1 MFKQI
6 LPLSSIIGL
15 RFFGLFVVLPVLSS
29 YAIGLDGANAMLA
42 GIVMG
47 GYAITQAVFQVPF
60 GHLSDKI
67 GRKNAIL
74 VGSVIF
80 LIGSVVSA
88 LSTDIYM
95 LMLGRFLQGTGAVG
109 AVVSAMIS
117 DLVREEQRSHAMA
130 MMGGT
135 IAMSFVAAMIIS
147 PLMSGV
153 WGVPG
158 LFWLTAALTVA
169 TIIMLYT
176 IIPESPKIVH
186 TFSEEEKGLKGVL
199 ADKQLGK
206 MYITFLFHS
215 SVMTM
220 AFFLIPLVMTSVHD
234 GFGWTKAELWKI
246 YLPAVFLGMLAM
258 GPSAVFGEKYGK
270 GKQVFIISIILNVL
284 GFLMMGYAPSAL
296 IFGIGAALFFIGF
309 MMFEPLLQSF
319 VSKMAKTHQKGL
331 ALGIANTFGYIGTF
345 LGGILAGYVMQ
356 HYTKT
361 TLAWIVV
368 MIGAAWIA
376 WIISMKNPNSRG
388 NVYLPLD
395 IFDREKVAVLK
406 LHPAIVETYINE
418 TENIAIIKYEKELID
433 EDEIRGMLS

>member
-6 LPLSSIIGL
+6 LPLSSITAL
-15 RFFGLFVVLPVLSS
+15 RFFGLFIVLPVLSS
-29 YAIGLDGANAMLA
+29 YAIGLDGANATLA
-42 GIVMG
+42 GIVVG
-47 GYAITQAVFQVPF
+47 GYAITQAIFQVPF

-74 VGSVIF
+74 IGSLIF
-80 LIGSVVSA
+80 LAGSIIAA

-95 LMLGRFLQGTGAVG
+95 LMLGRFLQGAGAVG

-117 DLVREEQRSHAMA
+117 DLVKEEQRSHAMA
-130 MMGGT
+130 IMGGT
-135 IAMSFVAAMIIS
+135 IAMSFVAAMIIA

-153 WGVPG
+153 WGVEG

-176 IIPESPKIVH
+176 VIPESPKIVH
-186 TFSEEEKGLKGVL
+186 TFSEEEKGIKGVL

-206 MYITFLFHS
+206 MYVTFLFHS

-220 AFFLIPLVMTSVHD
+220 AFFLIPLVMTSVND

-246 YLPAVFLGMLAM
+246 YLPAVLLGVLAM

-270 GKQVFIISIILNVL
+270 GKQVFIISILLNAL
-284 GFLMMGYAPSAL
+284 GFVFMGYATSAL
-296 IFGIGAALFFIGF
+296 VFGIGAALFFVGF

-345 LGGILAGYVMQ
+345 IGGILAGYIM
-356 HYTKT
+356 HYHDKT
-361 TLAWIVV
+361 TLAWVV
-368 MIGAAWIA
+368 VAIAVAWIA
-376 WIISMKNPNSRG
+376 WIATMKNPNSRG

-395 IFDREKVAVLK
+395 IFDREKVSALK
-406 LHPAIVETYINE
+406 SHPAIVETYINE
-418 TENIAIIKYEKELID
+418 TENIAVVKYEKDMID
-433 EDEIRGMLS
+433 EDEVRGLLS

>member
-6 LPLSSIIGL
+6 LPLSSIVGL

-47 GYAITQAVFQVPF
+47 GYAITQAIFQVPF
-60 GHLSDKI
+60 GHLSDRI

-74 VGSVIF
+74 IGSVIF

-88 LSTDIYM
+88 ISTDIYM

-176 IIPESPKIVH
+176 IIPESPKIIH

-206 MYITFLFHS
+206 MYITFLSHS
-215 SVMTM
+215 TVM
-220 AFFLIPLVMTSVHD
+220 
-234 GFGWTKAELWKI
+234 
-246 YLPAVFLGMLAM
+246 
-258 GPSAVFGEKYGK
+258 
-270 GKQVFIISIILNVL
+270 
-284 GFLMMGYAPSAL
+284 
-296 IFGIGAALFFIGF
+296 
-309 MMFEPLLQSF
+309 
-319 VSKMAKTHQKGL
+319 
-331 ALGIANTFGYIGTF
+331 
-345 LGGILAGYVMQ
+345 
-356 HYTKT
+356 
-361 TLAWIVV
+361 
-368 MIGAAWIA
+368 
-376 WIISMKNPNSRG
+376 
-388 NVYLPLD
+388 
-395 IFDREKVAVLK
+395 
-406 LHPAIVETYINE
+406 
-418 TENIAIIKYEKELID
+418 
-433 EDEIRGMLS
+433 